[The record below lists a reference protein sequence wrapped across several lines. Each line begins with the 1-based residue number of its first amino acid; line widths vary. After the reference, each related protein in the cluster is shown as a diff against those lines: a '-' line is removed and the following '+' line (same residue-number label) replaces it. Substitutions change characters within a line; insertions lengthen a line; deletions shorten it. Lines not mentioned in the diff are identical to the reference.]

1 MRTFLLLMA
10 TATFT
15 FAGQPKSIHYKS
27 LDGLIITADYYF
39 VDNEAPLIILF
50 HQAGWSRGEYREIAP
65 KLNTLGF
72 NCLAVDQRSGKEV
85 NGVVNETHQRAEK
98 AGKKTEYLDAYQD
111 MQASLDYAADSL
123 KAKKIISW
131 GSSYSSALNFVLTAN
146 NLDKISA
153 MLSFAP
159 GEYFERFGKPANYI
173 QSHAAKIT
181 VPIFV
186 TSKRNEYENW
196 QAIFEAVPARMKAY
210 FLPKISGQHGS
221 RALWEK
227 FPEHKDYWKVV
238 TQFLQETQAGFGLGH
253 FNNPMKNR

>member
-1 MRTFLLLMA
+1 MRTFLLFLA
-10 TATFT
+10 FIAFT
-15 FAGQPKSIHYKS
+15 FAGEPKTINFKS
-27 LDGLIITADYYF
+27 LDGLIITADYYI
-39 VDNEAPLIILF
+39 VHKDAPLIILF

-65 KLNTLGF
+65 KLNKLGF
-72 NCLAVDQRSGKEV
+72 NCLAVDQRSGKEI
-85 NGVVNETHQRAEK
+85 NGVVNETHRRAEK

-111 MQASLDYAADSL
+111 MQASLNYAIDTL

-146 NLDKISA
+146 NPDKISA
-153 MLSFAP
+153 MFAFAP
-159 GEYFERFGKPANYI
+159 GEYFKRFGKAADYI

-186 TSKRNEYENW
+186 TSKRKEYENW
-196 QAIFEAVPARMKAY
+196 QAIFEAVPARRKAY

-227 FPEHKDYWKVV
+227 FPEHKDYWNAV
-238 TQFLQETQAGFGLGH
+238 TQFLQYL
-253 FNNPMKNR
+253 